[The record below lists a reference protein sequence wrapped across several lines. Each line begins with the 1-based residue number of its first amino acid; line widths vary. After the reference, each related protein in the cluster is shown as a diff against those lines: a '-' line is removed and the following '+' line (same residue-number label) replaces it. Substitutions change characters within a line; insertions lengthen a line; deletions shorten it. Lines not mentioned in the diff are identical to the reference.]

1 MINVRNSSDLPYLV
15 TEDKPTLPAA
25 KHSGHQ
31 GRRGNSSDT
40 ITRSGFSNS
49 RAPAQEED
57 KTIILAD
64 LAVTLAPAGQRVV
77 VLDCDPHRREHQFFD
92 LSNRPVV
99 VHEGLAAVR
108 RVLARMTP

>member
-1 MINVRNSSDLPYLV
+1 V

-25 KHSGHQ
+25 KYSGHQ
-31 GRRGNSSDT
+31 GRRGSSSAT
-40 ITRSGFSNS
+40 ITRSGFSSS

-77 VLDCDPHRREHQFFD
+77 VLDCDPRQPREHQFFG

-99 VHEGLAAVR
+99 VHERLAAVR
-108 RVLARMTP
+108 CVLARMTP

>member
-1 MINVRNSSDLPYLV
+1 MILV
-15 TEDKPTLPAA
+15 TRITAGWRLESEPREPVAPRQLRALRPW
-25 KHSGHQ
+25 SG
-31 GRRGNSSDT
+31 SSH
-40 ITRSGFSNS
+40 GFSSS

-77 VLDCDPHRREHQFFD
+77 VLDCDPCRPREHQFFG

-99 VHEGLAAVR
+99 IHERRGAVR